1 MMGRDER
8 LALAVM
14 ILVVGTVL
22 PSAGHTQS
30 YPVRPVRFIVPY
42 PPGGGS
48 DLMARTLGEKLQQRL
63 GQPFVVE
70 NRGGASGNIGLEIAA
85 RSPPDGYTIVIN
97 PNSIAITPA
106 LLGAPIDPIKD
117 FMPIIMISEAPIVIG
132 GHPSLPV
139 KTVSDVVAYAK
150 ANPGRLS
157 YASCGTGGLQHI
169 AMEGLKTRAQLDI
182 THVPYNGCG
191 QPLPDMLSGRVQ
203 FFASVMNSV
212 SASLQERKLL
222 AYAISN
228 GKRSS
233 LLPDL
238 PTIAESG
245 WPGFAVDN
253 WIGVFGPAGLP
264 DEIVKRLNAEIN
276 TLLDTLEIREK
287 MAAQFIAPVG
297 GTPDR
302 LVAAVKMDVPRYAKI
317 LADIGI
323 EKFK

>member
-1 MMGRDER
+1 MGRDAR
-8 LALAVM
+8 LGFAVALLTMGA
-14 ILVVGTVL
+14 VL
-22 PSAGHTQS
+22 PLAGHAQS

-70 NRGGASGNIGLEIAA
+70 NRGGASGNIGLEITA
-85 RSPPDGYTIVIN
+85 RSAPDGYTIVIN

-106 LLGAPIDPIKD
+106 LLGASIDPIKD
-117 FMPIIMISEAPIVIG
+117 FTPIIMLSEAPIVIG

-139 KTVSDVVAYAK
+139 KNISDFIAYAK

-212 SASLQERKLL
+212 SAPLQEAKLR
-222 AYAISN
+222 AYVVSN
-228 GKRSS
+228 ANRSS

-264 DEIVKRLNAEIN
+264 NEIVKKLNAEIN
-276 TLLDTLEIREK
+276 DLLGTTEIRKRME
-287 MAAQFIAPVG
+287 AQFIAPVG
-297 GTPDR
+297 GSPDH
-302 LVAAVKMDVPRYAKI
+302 LAAALKTDVPHYAKI
-317 LADIGI
+317 LADVGI

>member
-1 MMGRDER
+1 
-8 LALAVM
+8 
-14 ILVVGTVL
+14 L
-22 PSAGHTQS
+22 PLTGYAQS
-30 YPVRPVRFIVPY
+30 YPDRPVRFIVPY

-48 DLMARTLGEKLQQRL
+48 DLMARTLGAKLQQRL

-85 RSPPDGYTIVIN
+85 RSAPDGYTIVVN

-106 LLGAPIDPIKD
+106 LLGASIDPIKD
-117 FMPIIMISEAPIVIG
+117 FTPIIMLSEAPIVIG

-139 KTVSDVVAYAK
+139 KHISDFVAYAK

-203 FFASVMNSV
+203 FFANVMNSV
-212 SASLQERKLL
+212 SAPLQEAKLR
-222 AYAISN
+222 AYVVSN
-228 GKRSS
+228 ANRSS

-264 DEIVKRLNAEIN
+264 NEIVKKLNAEIN
-276 TLLDTLEIREK
+276 DLLGTTEIRER

-297 GTPDR
+297 GSSDR
-302 LVAAVKMDVPRYAKI
+302 LAAALKTDVPRYAEI
-317 LADIGI
+317 LADVGI

>member
-1 MMGRDER
+1 MGRDAR
-8 LALAVM
+8 LGLAVVLLT
-14 ILVVGTVL
+14 IGAVL
-22 PSAGHTQS
+22 PLTGYAQS
-30 YPVRPVRFIVPY
+30 YPDRPVRFIVPY

-48 DLMARTLGEKLQQRL
+48 DLMARTLGAKLQQRL

-70 NRGGASGNIGLEIAA
+70 NRGGASGNMGLEIAA
-85 RSPPDGYTIVIN
+85 RSAPDGYTIVVN

-106 LLGAPIDPIKD
+106 LLGASIDPIKD
-117 FMPIIMISEAPIVIG
+117 FTPIIMLSEAPIVIG

-139 KTVSDVVAYAK
+139 KHISDFVAYAK

-203 FFASVMNSV
+203 FFANVMNSV
-212 SASLQERKLL
+212 SAPLQEAKLR
-222 AYAISN
+222 AYVVSN
-228 GKRSS
+228 ANRSS

-264 DEIVKRLNAEIN
+264 NEIVKKLNAEIN
-276 TLLDTLEIREK
+276 DLLGTTEIRER

-297 GTPDR
+297 GSSDR
-302 LVAAVKMDVPRYAKI
+302 LAAALKTDVPRYAKI
-317 LADIGI
+317 LADVGI

>member
-1 MMGRDER
+1 MGRDAR
-8 LALAVM
+8 LGLAVVLLT
-14 ILVVGTVL
+14 IGAVL
-22 PSAGHTQS
+22 PLTGYAQS
-30 YPVRPVRFIVPY
+30 YPDRPVRFIVPY

-48 DLMARTLGEKLQQRL
+48 DLMARTLGAKLQQRL

-85 RSPPDGYTIVIN
+85 RSAPDGYTIVVN

-106 LLGAPIDPIKD
+106 LLGASIDPIKD
-117 FMPIIMISEAPIVIG
+117 FTPIIMLSEAPIVIG

-139 KTVSDVVAYAK
+139 KHISDFVAYAK

-203 FFASVMNSV
+203 FFANVMNSV
-212 SASLQERKLL
+212 SAPLQEAKLR
-222 AYAISN
+222 AYVVSN
-228 GKRSS
+228 ANRSS

-264 DEIVKRLNAEIN
+264 NEIVKKLNAEIN
-276 TLLDTLEIREK
+276 DLLGTTEIRER

-297 GTPDR
+297 GSSDR
-302 LVAAVKMDVPRYAKI
+302 LAAALKTDVPRYAKI
-317 LADIGI
+317 LADVGI

>member
-1 MMGRDER
+1 MGRDAR
-8 LALAVM
+8 LGLAVVLLT
-14 ILVVGTVL
+14 IGAVL
-22 PSAGHTQS
+22 PLTGYAQS
-30 YPVRPVRFIVPY
+30 YPDRPVRFIVPY

-48 DLMARTLGEKLQQRL
+48 DLMARTLGAKLQQRL

-70 NRGGASGNIGLEIAA
+70 NRGGASGNMGLEIAA
-85 RSPPDGYTIVIN
+85 RSAPDGYTIVVN

-106 LLGAPIDPIKD
+106 LLGASIDPIKD
-117 FMPIIMISEAPIVIG
+117 FTPIIMLSEAPIVIG

-139 KTVSDVVAYAK
+139 KHISDFVAYAK

-212 SASLQERKLL
+212 SAPLQEAKLR
-222 AYAISN
+222 AYVVSN
-228 GKRSS
+228 ANRSS

-264 DEIVKRLNAEIN
+264 NEIVKKLNAEIN
-276 TLLDTLEIREK
+276 DLLGTTEIRER

-297 GTPDR
+297 GSSDR
-302 LVAAVKMDVPRYAKI
+302 LAAALKTDVPRYAKI
-317 LADIGI
+317 LADVGI